1 MRPVRNDSAG
11 AAIFPPSAPGPTY
24 WILARFAFLAKP
36 AHPLRAASAENF
48 GRWFFSRSPRYNL
61 SMRKLIFA
69 LAFLVLALLALGAL
83 GLPLRAQQTAPA
95 LPSPRASAAQPQ
107 STAGTVHE
115 NIVYGTANG
124 ETLLLDIFEPSGNND
139 HPRPA
144 VILIHGGGWTSFD
157 KSTMRSLAQ
166 FLARSGFIAVAADY
180 RLFHDNVNRWPAQL
194 DDVQRSVRWL
204 RANAAKY
211 NIAPEHIGAYGH
223 SAGAQLAAL
232 LGMLDTRDNSD
243 PALAKYSS
251 KVQAVVDS
259 SGPTEFAPARKDS
272 DEDKFLSSFFGAGY
286 SAHPEI
292 WRDASPVD
300 HVSKSN
306 APFLIIHGTRDEMVS
321 IAQAQA
327 LYDKLKEAGAAVQ
340 FVRLDSDHMFHE
352 PAARR
357 QLAVETQ
364 LFFEHY
370 LVPAS

>member
-1 MRPVRNDSAG
+1 
-11 AAIFPPSAPGPTY
+11 
-24 WILARFAFLAKP
+24 
-36 AHPLRAASAENF
+36 
-48 GRWFFSRSPRYNL
+48 
-61 SMRKLIFA
+61 MRKLLFA
-69 LAFLVLALLALGAL
+69 LVFLVLGLVALAAL

-95 LPSPRASAAQPQ
+95 LTSPPTSAAQPQ
-107 STAGTVHE
+107 SRAGAVHE
-115 NIVYGTANG
+115 NIAYAAANG
-124 ETLLLDIFEPSGNND
+124 ETLLLDIFEPSGNSD

-144 VILIHGGGWTSFD
+144 VMLIHGGGWTSFD
-157 KSTMRSLAQ
+157 KSTMRPLAQ
-166 FLARSGFIAVAADY
+166 FLARSGFVAVAVDY

-211 NIAPEHIGAYGH
+211 NIAPEHVGAYGH

-232 LGMLDTRDNSD
+232 LGMLDTRDNAD

-259 SGPTEFAPARKDS
+259 SGPTEFAPKDS
-272 DEDKFLSSFFGAGY
+272 DKDKFLSSFFGAGY

-306 APFLIIHGTRDEMVS
+306 APFLIIHGTRDEVVP

-357 QLAVETQ
+357 QLALETQ

>member
-1 MRPVRNDSAG
+1 
-11 AAIFPPSAPGPTY
+11 
-24 WILARFAFLAKP
+24 
-36 AHPLRAASAENF
+36 LRAASAENF
-48 GRWFFSRSPRYNL
+48 HLCFFSHPPRYNL
-61 SMRKLIFA
+61 LMRKPIFA
-69 LAFLVLALLALGAL
+69 PAFRVLALLALAAW
-83 GLPLRAQQTAPA
+83 GLPLHAQQTAPA
-95 LPSPRASAAQPQ
+95 LATPPASAGQPQ
-107 STAGTVHE
+107 SSAGTVHE
-115 NIVYGTANG
+115 NIAYGAANG
-124 ETLLLDIFEPSGNND
+124 ETLLLDIFEPSGNSD
-139 HPRPA
+139 PRRPA

-157 KSTMRSLAQ
+157 KSTMRPLAQ
-166 FLARSGFIAVAADY
+166 FLARSGFVAVAVDY

-211 NIAPEHIGAYGH
+211 NIAPERVGAYGH

-259 SGPTEFAPARKDS
+259 SGPTEFAPAPKDS

-292 WRDASPVD
+292 WRDASPVE

-306 APFLIIHGTRDEMVS
+306 APFLIIHGTRDETVS
-321 IAQAQA
+321 ITQAQT

-357 QLAVETQ
+357 QLARETQ
-364 LFFEHY
+364 LFFERY

>member
-1 MRPVRNDSAG
+1 
-11 AAIFPPSAPGPTY
+11 
-24 WILARFAFLAKP
+24 
-36 AHPLRAASAENF
+36 
-48 GRWFFSRSPRYNL
+48 
-61 SMRKLIFA
+61 MRKLIFA
-69 LAFLVLALLALGAL
+69 LAFLVFGLLALAAL

-95 LPSPRASAAQPQ
+95 LTSPPASAAQPQ
-107 STAGTVHE
+107 SRVGAVHE
-115 NIVYGTANG
+115 NIAYAAANG
-124 ETLLLDIFEPSGNND
+124 ERLLLDIFEPSGNSD

-144 VILIHGGGWTSFD
+144 VMLIHGGGWTSFD
-157 KSTMRSLAQ
+157 KSTMRPLAQ
-166 FLARSGFIAVAADY
+166 FLARSGFVAVAVDY

-204 RANAAKY
+204 RANSAKY
-211 NIAPEHIGAYGH
+211 NIAPEHVGAYGH

-259 SGPTEFAPARKDS
+259 SGPTEFAPKDS

-306 APFLIIHGTRDEMVS
+306 APFLIIHGTRDEMVP

-357 QLAVETQ
+357 QLALETQ

>member
-1 MRPVRNDSAG
+1 
-11 AAIFPPSAPGPTY
+11 
-24 WILARFAFLAKP
+24 
-36 AHPLRAASAENF
+36 
-48 GRWFFSRSPRYNL
+48 
-61 SMRKLIFA
+61 MRKLIFA
-69 LAFLVLALLALGAL
+69 LAFLVLGLLALAPL
-83 GLPLRAQQTAPA
+83 ALPLRAQQTAPA
-95 LPSPRASAAQPQ
+95 LTSPPASAAQPQ
-107 STAGTVHE
+107 SRAGAVHE
-115 NIVYGTANG
+115 NIAYAAANG
-124 ETLLLDIFEPSGNND
+124 ETLLLDIFEPSSDSD

-144 VILIHGGGWTSFD
+144 VLLIHGGGWTSFD
-157 KSTMRSLAQ
+157 KSTMRPLAQ
-166 FLARSGFIAVAADY
+166 FLARSGFVAVTVDY

-204 RANAAKY
+204 RANADKY
-211 NIAPEHIGAYGH
+211 NIAPEHVGAYGH

-259 SGPTEFAPARKDS
+259 SGPTEFAPKKS
-272 DEDKFLSSFFGAGY
+272 DEDKFLASFFGADY

-306 APFLIIHGTRDEMVS
+306 APFLIIHGTRDEMVP

-357 QLAVETQ
+357 QLALETQ

>member
-1 MRPVRNDSAG
+1 
-11 AAIFPPSAPGPTY
+11 
-24 WILARFAFLAKP
+24 
-36 AHPLRAASAENF
+36 
-48 GRWFFSRSPRYNL
+48 
-61 SMRKLIFA
+61 MRKLIFA
-69 LAFLVLALLALGAL
+69 RTFLALAFLTIVAASLH
-83 GLPLRAQQTAPA
+83 LRAQQTPA
-95 LPSPRASAAQPQ
+95 TLAASPAVTAQPQ
-107 STAGTVHE
+107 SAAGSVHE
-115 NIVYGTANG
+115 NVAYGGANG
-124 ETLLLDIFEPSGNND
+124 ETLLLDIFEPAGNSD

-157 KSTMRSLAQ
+157 KSTMRTLAQ
-166 FLARSGFIAVAADY
+166 FLARSGFVAVAVDY
-180 RLFHDNVNRWPAQL
+180 RLFHDGVNRWPAQL

-211 NIAPEHIGAYGH
+211 SVAPDHIGAYGH

-259 SGPTEFAPARKDS
+259 SGPTEFTGFPKDS
-272 DEDKFLSSFFGAGY
+272 DEDKFFSSFFGVSY

-292 WRDASPVD
+292 WRDASPLD

-306 APFLIIHGTRDEMVS
+306 APFLIIHGTHDEQVS

-327 LYDKLKEAGAAVQ
+327 LYDKLKEAGADVK
-340 FVRLDSDHMFHE
+340 FVRLDSDHMFRE
-352 PAARR
+352 PAVRR
-357 QLAVETQ
+357 QLAFETQ

>member
-1 MRPVRNDSAG
+1 MRKP
-11 AAIFPPSAPGPTY
+11 F
-24 WILARFAFLAKP
+24 FAHTFLAV
-36 AHPLRAASAENF
+36 
-48 GRWFFSRSPRYNL
+48 
-61 SMRKLIFA
+61 
-69 LAFLVLALLALGAL
+69 AFLVVAAARF
-83 GLPLRAQQTAPA
+83 PLRAQQTTAPPA
-95 LPSPRASAAQPQ
+95 VPPVSATAAQ
-107 STAGTVHE
+107 STAGPVHE
-115 NIVYGTANG
+115 NVAYGSANG
-124 ETLLLDIFEPSGNND
+124 ETLLLDIFEPAGNSD

-157 KSTMRSLAQ
+157 KSTMRTLAQ
-166 FLARSGFIAVAADY
+166 FLARSGFVAVSVDY
-180 RLFHDNVNRWPAQL
+180 RLFHDDVNRWPAQL

-211 NIAPEHIGAYGH
+211 NVAPDYIGAYGH
-223 SAGAQLAAL
+223 SAGAQLAAP

-243 PALAKYSS
+243 PSLAKYPS

-259 SGPTEFAPARKDS
+259 SGPTEFTGFPKDS
-272 DEDKFLSSFFGAGY
+272 DEDKFFSSFFGCSY

-292 WRDASPVD
+292 WRDASPLN

-306 APFLIIHGTRDEMVS
+306 APFLIIHGTHDEQVS

-327 LYDKLKEAGAAVQ
+327 LYDKLKEAGADVK

-352 PAARR
+352 PAVRR
-357 QLAVETQ
+357 QLALETQ

>member
-1 MRPVRNDSAG
+1 MRTNIF
-11 AAIFPPSAPGPTY
+11 AA
-24 WILARFAFLAKP
+24 AFLA
-36 AHPLRAASAENF
+36 AA
-48 GRWFFSRSPRYNL
+48 FF
-61 SMRKLIFA
+61 
-69 LAFLVLALLALGAL
+69 ALGASNSRL
-83 GLPLRAQQTAPA
+83 LAQQAPPA
-95 LPSPRASAAQPQ
+95 PSSPQQSAAGPI
-107 STAGTVHE
+107 HE
-115 NIVYGTANG
+115 NVNYGAAGG
-124 ETLLLDIFEPSGNND
+124 EPLLLDIFEPAGTSE

-157 KSTMRSLAQ
+157 KSTMRTLAQ
-166 FLARSGFIAVAADY
+166 FLARSGFVAVAVDY
-180 RLFHDNVNRWPAQL
+180 RLFHEGVNRWLAQL

-204 RANAAKY
+204 RTNAAKY
-211 NIAPEHIGAYGH
+211 NVAPDHIGAYGH

-259 SGPTEFAPARKDS
+259 SGPTEFTGFPKDS
-272 DEDKFLSSFFGAGY
+272 DEDKFFSSFFGTSY

-292 WRDASPVD
+292 WREASPVD

-306 APFLIIHGTRDEMVS
+306 APFLIIHGTHDEQVS

-327 LYDKLKEAGAAVQ
+327 LYDKLKEAGADVK
-340 FVRLDSDHMFHE
+340 FVRLDSDHMFRE
-352 PAARR
+352 PAVRR
-357 QLAVETQ
+357 QLALETQ